1 MDYLKCLFVYTSN
14 SLTNR
19 YNNFE
24 STVTVEIR
32 PATTNVI
39 CYVFLILLVITSVV
53 LKIIHVKLEGN
64 LKRDSRYF
72 QHYGITLLVFE
83 IIALLIHPIYKVGDV
98 KLSFAKESY
107 YDSDSL
113 TFQQFRRDFNSYL
126 IFLAIIVH
134 FMNFLMTVPSFTVW
148 HSSKSYR
155 VCKTYRT
162 SNLDPL
168 FVVRAILNT
177 NPLHFTFFLLVS
189 FSVFFT
195 MIVSVV
201 ENGYLRDISDLNCT
215 GSCTVAEQQNS
226 RAVFYSFNNIFW
238 NVFITFTTIGIP
250 SFSSAIYL
258 IFNDLTLFYLF
269 SSHNP
274 RLWRH
279 QREVILRENPDFFH
293 SLLRTGHCLN
303 LGECFL

>member
-1 MDYLKCLFVYTSN
+1 MYYQKHTPYILKV

-32 PATTNVI
+32 PATTNTI
-39 CYVFLILLVITSVV
+39 CYVFLILLIITSVV
-53 LKIIHVKLEGN
+53 FKVIHVKLEGN

-72 QHYGITLLVFE
+72 QHYGVTFLIFELV
-83 IIALLIHPIYKVGDV
+83 ALLIHPIYKVGDV

-126 IFLAIIVH
+126 IFLAIIAH
-134 FMNFLMTVPSFTVW
+134 FINFLMTVPSFTVW
-148 HSSKSYR
+148 QSSKSFR

-162 SNLDPL
+162 SNLDPF
-168 FVVRAILNT
+168 FVIRAVLNT

-250 SFSSAIYL
+250 SFSSTIYL
-258 IFNDLTLFYLF
+258 IPNHSTFLYSTLFYF
-269 SSHNP
+269 SLPYITIFYLTLPYFTRPFPYPSP
-274 RLWRH
+274 PLP
-279 QREVILRENPDFFH
+279 QATET
-293 SLLRTGHCLN
+293 ST
-303 LGECFL
+303 